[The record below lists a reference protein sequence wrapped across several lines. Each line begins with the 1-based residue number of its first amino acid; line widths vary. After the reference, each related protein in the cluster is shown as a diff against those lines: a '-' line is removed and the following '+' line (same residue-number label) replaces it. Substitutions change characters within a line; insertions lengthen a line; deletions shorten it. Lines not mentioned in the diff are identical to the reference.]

1 MRGFFLLFLVVPI
14 SELWLLFTV
23 GDAIG
28 AWPTLGLVILTAFI
42 GVNVLRHQG
51 LSTLNRAQRRLN
63 AGELPGQELLEG
75 FMLAIAGALLLT
87 PGFITDC
94 IGFTLLLP
102 WSRRALARQ
111 LIKSGKVQGWQGMQG
126 GAGFSMFRAGQ
137 WGPGSRPGQGRVYEG
152 EVEQPRD
159 SQNRLR
165 QPPKD

>member
-1 MRGFFLLFLVVPI
+1 MRGLFLLFLVVPI
-14 SELWLLFTV
+14 SELWLLFVV

-51 LSTLNRAQRRLN
+51 ISTLNRAQRRLE

-87 PGFITDC
+87 PGFITDT

-102 WSRRALARQ
+102 WPRGVLARH

-126 GAGFSMFRAGQ
+126 RASFSMFRAGQ
-137 WGPGSRPGQGRVYEG
+137 WGPGTGPGQAKVYEG

-159 SQNRLR
+159 SQNQLHR
-165 QPPKD
+165 PPKD